1 MAPPSDGVEW
11 NDGGIEGTTR
21 FLNKCW
27 DNIERLSKL
36 EEFELSKNEE
46 NIVRKVNQSINSV
59 SKHLDKFEF
68 NTAVSD
74 LMKLNNDLSEFL
86 KNSKDISKNSKDM
99 IINNICI
106 LLFPVAPHIA
116 SEIYEEYF
124 KADLINVTWPKV
136 DTENLKD
143 PTYELV
149 VQINGK
155 KKFTRQ
161 TDIGLEQAEVENICK
176 EEFDMNI
183 NEFKKIIYIQDKI
196 INFVR

>member
-1 MAPPSDGVEW
+1 M
-11 NDGGIEGTTR
+11 
-21 FLNKCW
+21 
-27 DNIERLSKL
+27 
-36 EEFELSKNEE
+36 ELHE
-46 NIVRKVNQSINSV
+46 
-59 SKHLDKFEF
+59 
-68 NTAVSD
+68 
-74 LMKLNNDLSEFL
+74 
-86 KNSKDISKNSKDM
+86 
-99 IINNICI
+99 CI
-106 LLFPVAPHIA
+106 LLFPMAPHIA